1 MKIAIACDHRGFSVK
16 QTLKVWLQEHGH
28 EVVDLGTYTDQACD
42 YPDMA
47 LAAGVSIFNK
57 EVERAVLICGTGIG
71 MSMAVNKVPG
81 VRGALCHD
89 QVSAE
94 LARRH
99 NDANCLCLPGDMLTD
114 GVAMQIA
121 EVWLEVPFE
130 GGRHERRLNKIREF
144 EQKLLSGQICTNR
157 PSADASGGEV
167 RAQAGSSPPSGQ
179 DVTPA

>member
-1 MKIAIACDHRGFSVK
+1 MRIAIACDHRGFAVK
-16 QTLKVWLQEHGH
+16 QTLKLWLQERGH
-28 EVVDLGTYTDQACD
+28 EVVDLGTHTDQACD

-47 LAAGVSIFNK
+47 LAAGMSLFNG

-71 MSMAVNKVPG
+71 MSMVVNKIPG

-114 GVAMQIA
+114 GVAVQITEA
-121 EVWLEVPFE
+121 WLEIPFE
-130 GGRHERRLNKIREF
+130 GGRHERRLKKIREF
-144 EQKLLSGQICTNR
+144 EQKMVTGQLF
-157 PSADASGGEV
+157 
-167 RAQAGSSPPSGQ
+167 SSKQGPAAPSGTAG
-179 DVTPA
+179 VAASSTPSTG

>member
-1 MKIAIACDHRGFSVK
+1 MRIAIACDHRGFAVK
-16 QTLKVWLQEHGH
+16 ETLKIWLQERGH

-47 LAAGVSIFNK
+47 LAAGMSLFNG

-71 MSMAVNKVPG
+71 MSIVVNKVPG

-114 GVAMQIA
+114 GVATQITEA
-121 EVWLEVPFE
+121 WLEIPYE
-130 GGRHERRLNKIREF
+130 GGRHERRLKKIQEF
-144 EQKLLSGQICTNR
+144 EQKLLSGQICGSKHSPAAATGDVR
-157 PSADASGGEV
+157 AEAGGAPSAGQSGTT
-167 RAQAGSSPPSGQ
+167 S
-179 DVTPA
+179 

>member
-1 MKIAIACDHRGFSVK
+1 MRIAIACDHRGFSVK
-16 QTLKVWLQEHGH
+16 QALKIWLQERGH
-28 EVVDLGTYTDQACD
+28 EVVDLGTHTDQACD

-47 LAAGVSIFNK
+47 LAAGMSLFNG

-71 MSMAVNKVPG
+71 MSMAVNKIPG

-114 GVAMQIA
+114 GVAMQITEA
-121 EVWLEVPFE
+121 WLEIPFE
-130 GGRHERRLNKIREF
+130 GGRHERRLKKIQEF
-144 EQKLLSGQICTNR
+144 EQKLLSGQLRARNQSPAATHQ
-157 PSADASGGEV
+157 GGT
-167 RAQAGSSPPSGQ
+167 AP
-179 DVTPA
+179 